1 MLDLCLLNM
10 KFTGSASV
18 TLGQLQLLTLEGI
31 LVIGTT
37 VPYTTVQYLN
47 YEGII
52 AANIFIFM

>member
-1 MLDLCLLNM
+1 M

-18 TLGQLQLLTLEGI
+18 TLGQLQLLTSEGI